1 MIYYNNIKFN
11 MFCSYVCYNCEVLDW
26 VMFNDIIYVMILCDL
41 VFYFEFIFLYMMFGE
56 ILGIFNE
63 IDFLKVFF
71 ENLKDVLVNYLFI

>member
-1 MIYYNNIKFN
+1 

-26 VMFNDIIYVMILCDL
+26 VMFNDIIYVIILCDL

>member
-1 MIYYNNIKFN
+1 